1 MRLWHNGAL
10 YRVQQVE
17 GLDGA
22 VSEVLIPLNKTA
34 RQRTVRMILGAM
46 IDAWRVWPSKN

>member
-10 YRVQQVE
+10 YRVQQIE

-22 VSEVLIPLNKTA
+22 VSEVLIPLNKAA
-34 RQRTVRMILGAM
+34 RNRVIGMVINKM
-46 IDAWRVWPSKN
+46 IDAWRVWPSRN